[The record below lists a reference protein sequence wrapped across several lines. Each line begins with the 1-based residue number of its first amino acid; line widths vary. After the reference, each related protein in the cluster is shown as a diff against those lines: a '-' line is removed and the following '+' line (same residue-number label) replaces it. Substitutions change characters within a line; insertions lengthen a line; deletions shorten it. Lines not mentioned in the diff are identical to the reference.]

1 MEGLALFASQLQSMR
16 KLRGLSQSAL
26 AEQTGVPQAT
36 ISRWE
41 TGEAEPGLL
50 GIKKLA
56 AFFDVSADVLCG
68 LAAPPDKLR
77 PGNWILDVDA
87 LELRRPGETWAVAIP
102 DRFRIVTSSEYQR
115 IRRELESRRKR

>member
-1 MEGLALFASQLQSMR
+1 MEELAVFASQLQH
-16 KLRGLSQSAL
+16 LRRQRNLSQSAL
-26 AEQTGVPQAT
+26 AKQIGIPQAT

-56 AFFDVSADVLCG
+56 TYFEVSADVLCG

-77 PGNWILDVDA
+77 PGNWLVDVDA
-87 LELRRPGETWAVAIP
+87 LEARTPGDAWAVAIP
-102 DRFRIVTSSEYQR
+102 ERFRIVTSSEYQSL
-115 IRRELESRRKR
+115 RRDVEGRKKR